1 MRGPAS
7 SKVLPAAAAGLLE
20 GYKLATSGMPGVL
33 HDALLTAG
41 IAAIAGL
48 AAIDFM
54 MRWLQ
59 GSTFTIFVVYRLIF
73 GALLLYL
80 VYGRGL

>member
-1 MRGPAS
+1 MRSADVDS
-7 SKVLPAAAAGLLE
+7 
-20 GYKLATSGMPGVL
+20 TS
-33 HDALLTAG
+33 
-41 IAAIAGL
+41 AAIAGL